1 VFLYYLSS
9 HFVLLKYIA
18 NLIGFKCERYL
29 ISDRCESNVIQKKI
43 IRAVWVLS
51 MMQDRIYEKKR
62 QLILRFI
69 KKHGKADHSFIL
81 NEIDVDYGTL
91 MKIISELRREGQ
103 SGPKTDLI

>member
-1 VFLYYLSS
+1 M
-9 HFVLLKYIA
+9 LLKYIA

-69 KKHGKADHSFIL
+69 KKHGKADNSFIL

-103 SGPKTDLI
+103 LGPKTDLI